1 MDEASVMEEA
11 QAAAAA
17 IKRGFLS
24 KKGRFNVHSW
34 YVAPTRAEPLLLRA
48 HCSRPSPT
56 PARAP
61 PHLASVV
68 NTGND
73 VAGRRDSSC

>member
-1 MDEASVMEEA
+1 MMEEA

-34 YVAPTRAEPLLLRA
+34 CVVPTRAEPLLLRA
-48 HCSRPSPT
+48 HCARPRPPT
-56 PARAP
+56 PPPRAP
-61 PHLASVV
+61 HLTAPPL
-68 NTGND
+68 
-73 VAGRRDSSC
+73 